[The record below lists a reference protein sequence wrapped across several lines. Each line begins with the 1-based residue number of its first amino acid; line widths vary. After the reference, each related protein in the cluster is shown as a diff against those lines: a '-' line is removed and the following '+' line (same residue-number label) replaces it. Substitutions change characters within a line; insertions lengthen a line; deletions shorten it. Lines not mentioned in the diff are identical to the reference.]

1 MFKINWVNT
10 TENLIQ
16 ILISIVV
23 GVFIGHKIT
32 VSTNN
37 SVVDQLKPIINKAID
52 KETVK
57 NETNNEINTR
67 KIKNAKDLN
76 LVLKPS
82 NDQTATIKIKEQ
94 GLLCIDTIKL
104 SKRNLRRLKKLIDD

>member
-10 TENLIQ
+10 TENLVQ
-16 ILISIVV
+16 ILISTVF

-37 SVVDQLKPIINKAID
+37 TVVDRLKPIINKAID

-57 NETNNEINTR
+57 NEVNNEINTR
-67 KIKNAKDLN
+67 KIKNAKDLS
-76 LVLKPS
+76 LVLKP
-82 NDQTATIKIKEQ
+82 NNNQKATVNNSD
-94 GLLCIDTIKL
+94 LFCIDTTKL
-104 SKRNLRRLKKLIDD
+104 SKSENRRLKKWLK